1 MAAQIIVKATGK
13 ASEAAS
19 NSIQLDAPSVVRL
32 DVDQSQVANL
42 ERAGDDLVV
51 RLTDGQAI
59 RVEQYYVQ
67 NNGVGSDLVLRDGAQ
82 RLWLA
87 HPEVAGAGRFTLLGE
102 LNDLVAAGG
111 AVAAAGGG
119 GFVLPAVLGL
129 AGAGAAG
136 FRAIATCGGG
146 ATPMMA
152 QLGTTR
158 DPNAH
163 PVWGGGMV
171 AGYIGH
177 APSGQSL
184 IGAALH
190 PQATRLMLIA
200 AEPVAGL
207 AANPAPDLESV
218 PNNHLAYAVQWFLFA
233 GLAVVIY
240 ILALRRKGSP
250 SK

>member
-1 MAAQIIVKATGK
+1 VLATM
-13 ASEAAS
+13 
-19 NSIQLDAPSVVRL
+19 
-32 DVDQSQVANL
+32 
-42 ERAGDDLVV
+42 LV
-51 RLTDGQAI
+51 
-59 RVEQYYVQ
+59 
-67 NNGVGSDLVLRDGAQ
+67 
-82 RLWLA
+82 
-87 HPEVAGAGRFTLLGE
+87 TL
-102 LNDLVAAGG
+102 
-111 AVAAAGGG
+111 AVAAMIALGLWQLLDRRPQKLA
-119 GFVLPAVLGL
+119 FLQQLAANPTRPAIPFPARADERLLFRRATGRCGPPVTIRL

-190 PQATRLMLIA
+190 PQPTRLMLIA
-200 AEPVAGL
+200 ATPVAGL

-233 GLAVVIY
+233 GVAVVIY
-240 ILALRRKGSP
+240 ILALRRKGPP